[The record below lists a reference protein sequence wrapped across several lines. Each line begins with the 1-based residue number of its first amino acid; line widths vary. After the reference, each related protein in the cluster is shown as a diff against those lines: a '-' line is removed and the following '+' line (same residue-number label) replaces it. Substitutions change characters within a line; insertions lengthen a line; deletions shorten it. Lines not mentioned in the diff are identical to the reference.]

1 MVNRLLVW
9 AGGNSQLERVVNTN
23 SLAAK
28 MVHRYVAGPA
38 LEDGVAAAVRLNGQR
53 IRGILDLL
61 GEAVTN
67 LGSAWYPYLMRR
79 MAERPANLLFF
90 LRAAVGR

>member
-9 AGGNSQLERVVNTN
+9 AGGNSRLEGIANTN

-38 LEDGVAAAVRLNGQR
+38 LEDGVAAAVHLNGQ
-53 IRGILDLL
+53 GIP
-61 GEAVTN
+61 G
-67 LGSAWYPYLMRR
+67 GP
-79 MAERPANLLFF
+79 RPA
-90 LRAAVGR
+90 RRGCHRPHGCQ